1 MLRHQSL
8 RSPRRASVL
17 FRMHQLGMLR
27 LLRSCGRACRQR
39 RLHGRGQRTPRPV
52 AIAPPVEGLAR
63 KVMPMRVPIALPICC
78 TLFLALSG
86 PAAAEPKGANGE
98 TCDSSETNVKHE
110 IKGTQYVCDKCV
122 YSTCDT
128 NGGQISNCR
137 VVTHWSNCV
146 AAAGTSGA
154 GVKATT
160 NGELSPQTDT
170 EVKAV
175 KPPKVN
181 APGKSAQ

>member
-1 MLRHQSL
+1 MLRHQGL

-27 LLRSCGRACRQR
+27 LLRRLWEGRRQR

-86 PAAAEPKGANGE
+86 PARSYEQKARRTP
-98 TCDSSETNVKHE
+98 
-110 IKGTQYVCDKCV
+110 DK
-122 YSTCDT
+122 
-128 NGGQISNCR
+128 R
-137 VVTHWSNCV
+137 FLPV
-146 AAAGTSGA
+146 AGR
-154 GVKATT
+154 
-160 NGELSPQTDT
+160 QR
-170 EVKAV
+170 
-175 KPPKVN
+175 
-181 APGKSAQ
+181 

>member
-1 MLRHQSL
+1 LLHAISRAVGSG
-8 RSPRRASVL
+8 RRGAY
-17 FRMHQLGMLR
+17 
-27 LLRSCGRACRQR
+27 
-39 RLHGRGQRTPRPV
+39 
-52 AIAPPVEGLAR
+52 
-63 KVMPMRVPIALPICC
+63 
-78 TLFLALSG
+78 
-86 PAAAEPKGANGE
+86 ANGE

>member
-1 MLRHQSL
+1 
-8 RSPRRASVL
+8 
-17 FRMHQLGMLR
+17 
-27 LLRSCGRACRQR
+27 
-39 RLHGRGQRTPRPV
+39 
-52 AIAPPVEGLAR
+52 
-63 KVMPMRVPIALPICC
+63 MRVPIALPICC